1 MKPLIT
7 VEADVSSS
15 LEKVWKYWTEPTHII
30 HWNFASDDWCA
41 PRASNDLVK
50 GGKFSFRMEAK
61 DGSFGFDL
69 EGTYNTIDKGKRIEY
84 TMTDGRKVKVLFS
97 TEHGK
102 TKVVESFE
110 AESEN
115 SEELQRSGW
124 QAILNN
130 FKKYT
135 ESN

>member
-1 MKPLIT
+1 MSTTIT
-7 VEADVSSS
+7 VETLVTAPI
-15 LEKVWKYWTEPTHII
+15 EKVWNYWTEPTHIKY
-30 HWNFASDDWCA
+30 WNFASDDWCA
-41 PRASNDLVK
+41 PNASNHLVV

-69 EGTYNTIDKGKRIEY
+69 EGVYDLVDIHKRIEY
-84 TMTDGRKVKVLFS
+84 TLADGRKVKIEFTTQKGRCKVL
-97 TEHGK
+97 
-102 TKVVESFE
+102 ESFE
-110 AESEN
+110 AELEN
-115 SEELQRSGW
+115 SKELQRSGW